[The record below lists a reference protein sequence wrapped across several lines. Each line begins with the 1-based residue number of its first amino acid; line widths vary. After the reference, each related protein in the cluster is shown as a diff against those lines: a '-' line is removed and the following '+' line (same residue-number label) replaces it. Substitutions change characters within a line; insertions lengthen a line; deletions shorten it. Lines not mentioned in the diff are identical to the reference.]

1 MLQKTSK
8 NKYKNNENHKVPFL
22 FFKCRCCSRCVH
34 ILPANQLN
42 NRNQFASWRCVNVT
56 LSPSPALYLSQ
67 CPTGSSLCAMGRRS
81 PVAVFSLSWSLP
93 TVCNCNSVCVCACVC
108 SCSHMWYISA
118 RKIKSIVNAFFNCV
132 TAAFRTAVSGRDS
145 QGHCEKIF
153 ELPTI
158 NIFEMFFKNSVC
170 IDSNPFVCDFF
181 KCIKC
186 LPKTS
191 KEQSHFI

>member
-56 LSPSPALYLSQ
+56 LSPSPAL
-67 CPTGSSLCAMGRRS
+67 
-81 PVAVFSLSWSLP
+81 SLSLNAQRAPRCAPWGGIAPWQCFPSAGVYRQCA
-93 TVCNCNSVCVCACVC
+93 TATVCVCVSVC

-132 TAAFRTAVSGRDS
+132 TAAFRTAVSGRES